1 MMLKC
6 SGIHAYDFGEPTVTL
21 VRLRRDGRMGP
32 NDRSVLEKRAG
43 VEFVERLRHVKLA
56 EDEVPVHI
64 IGLGATE
71 DYGPNRNG
79 DGFDRKECREHHG
92 TFQKYGRF
100 YRNHNN
106 KDPDK
111 SYGRFL
117 DTAFNEPMKR
127 IELLAGLNGSEKA
140 ARANGGLVADKELEL
155 LERGDDIPT
164 SMACKVAH
172 DVCSG
177 CQNKARTRSEY
188 CDGALCK
195 YGGLKD
201 NIGRT
206 FDDGHV
212 LHARNPNPV
221 WFDDSHVHK
230 PADRIAWSLGRLE
243 KAAAAGGR
251 VVGYGGA
258 AMAEEIGLTM
268 PLELMVDPF
277 MPSWVAQHVKTA
289 YLLAE
294 AERRA
299 EAEGPRDADR
309 AFDTRV
315 QEQIRDFPDDLVTRN
330 RLEHMLGA
338 MAREKIALPLR
349 DFLVLVAGDE
359 KRAAEAHEEVAAQ
372 LPGIYGRLTRSP
384 TLDVQV
390 RDSIYVFNG
399 HAADPPL
406 AMQTWASKLASALS
420 LQTKHV
426 QDRVHLHAIRS
437 LPAPRHRSQNEPML
451 KQASDLGGAERLA
464 RQYALYKLALASSLR
479 LADER
484 TFALTSSLL
493 ARQNYVS

>member
-6 SGIHAYDFGEPTVTL
+6 SGINAYDFGEPTVAL
-21 VRLRRDGRMGP
+21 VRLRRDGRLGP
-32 NDRSVLEKRAG
+32 HDRSVLEKRAG
-43 VEFVERLRHVKLA
+43 VEFVDRLRHIKLA

-79 DGFDRKECREHHG
+79 DGFSRQECRAHHG

-100 YRNHNN
+100 YRNHIN
-106 KDPDK
+106 KDPDR

-127 IELLAGLNGSEKA
+127 IELLAGLNGSEKT

-164 SMACKVAH
+164 SMACKVAY
-172 DVCSG
+172 DICSG
-177 CQNKARTRSEY
+177 CGNKARTRGEY

-206 FDDGHV
+206 FDDGHT
-212 LHARNPNPV
+212 LHADNPSPV

-251 VVGYGGA
+251 VVGGA
-258 AMAEEIGLTM
+258 ALAEEIGLTM
-268 PLELMVDPF
+268 PLELLVDPF
-277 MPSWVAQHVKTA
+277 MPGWVAHHVKTA
-289 YLLAE
+289 RLLAE
-294 AERRA
+294 AERRI
-299 EAEGPRDADR
+299 EAEGPRDVDR
-309 AFDTRV
+309 AFDARV
-315 QEQIRDFPDDLVTRN
+315 QEPVRDFPDDLHTRN

-338 MAREKIALPLR
+338 LAHEKIALALR

-359 KRAAEAHEEVAAQ
+359 KCAADAYEAVAAQ
-372 LPGIYGRLTRSP
+372 LPGVYGRLVRSP

-390 RDSIYVFNG
+390 RDSIYAFNG
-399 HAADPPL
+399 HGVEPPL
-406 AMQTWASKLASALS
+406 AMQTWAGKLAAAHGV
-420 LQTKHV
+420 QPKQV

-437 LPAPRHRSQNEPML
+437 LAAPRHRGQDEGML
-451 KQASDLGGAERLA
+451 KQAADLGGAERLA
-464 RQYALYKLALASSLR
+464 RQYAFYKLALAAALR
-479 LADER
+479 TAGGQPETTLAN
-484 TFALTSSLL
+484 LL
-493 ARQNYVS
+493 VRQNYVA